1 MALTDYFLVAR
12 LLFFTL
18 LLISFLVFGRVLR
31 RAMEN
36 AVYFLFLGS
45 LAMLMLAQA
54 ITLYIHLSGNQSLV
68 VLQALL
74 FTLAVLMVVVSLA
87 GLLRLTY
94 IRLYDNQY
102 MGSREKWLRDIYEKL
117 PAAVFV
123 QRDNQITYSNK
134 RFHIIQDKF
143 VQQNP
148 FGHCAEEQQNIWLT
162 SPEGERFSYWVAK
175 FSLPKNNGWAYIATE
190 TTAVQLQRDFMEKVF
205 QDLDHHGEST
215 LMAIVK
221 IIHGFFP
228 SSLIYIARFD
238 SDAHR
243 YIHLAHKGDKT
254 DLDIFS
260 DLKLDHSLGS
270 HKNHWQWLNAS
281 ELESGTEDHFIKQF
295 DTRYVGGVSLCDE
308 TKTELGIILIL
319 QRQPFKLNNAL
330 RDFLS
335 VLSLRIRFEL
345 EHIHDRSQIKV
356 SNDRYHAFIDR
367 SDEAIADIYV
377 YPGIRLEDAFDRQW
391 SKLLKVAKVN
401 NYNPAFA
408 KMFNVTRDM
417 SIDQLLNIKS
427 LRHAIEY
434 VFQSGYGSENIDLVH
449 KGDGDKTQWLS
460 CSIMVDIE
468 DGHLLRL
475 WLIIRDITQSRM
487 HIQNLEHQT
496 RYDAL
501 TGLPNRLTLRESLE
515 EKVDQAQQFGF
526 KVGLLLIDLDRFKEV
541 NDTLGH
547 HYGDVLLKKIEPR
560 IRPLLNS
567 CRGFFARL
575 GGDEFAV
582 IIPSLQCVEDAQKL
596 AQDILRKLREPF
608 DLGQLNVV
616 IGGSIG
622 ISLYPQDGGD
632 SSTLL
637 RCADVAMYQ
646 AKKQPGGIL
655 YYRQQMDENSPRR
668 LALMAAMERGIKE
681 DQFFLLFQPKYD
693 LQKSSIH
700 AAEALIRWQHP
711 DMGLVSPGEF
721 IPIAELSDVI
731 IPMTEWVI
739 DQALK
744 QIQKWLLVGAEIK
757 VSVNVS
763 TRNLLDDNLLSF
775 IKNKLDE
782 YKVPPKLFEL
792 EITESALMADPE
804 RALYTLIKISEMGVS
819 ISVDDFGTGHSSLVY
834 LRQLPIDALKIDIM
848 FVRNM
853 CNNKQDEIIVNSII
867 NLAHNLSLIVVAE
880 GAEDKKTLDKLS
892 DMSCDLVQGF
902 YVSKAVAG
910 DEFVEVKNSWDE
922 KGRDETPA

>member
-1 MALTDYFLVAR
+1 MALTDYFLITR
-12 LLFFTL
+12 LLFFVL
-18 LLISFLVFGRVLR
+18 MLASFVIFGQELR
-31 RAMEN
+31 RVMEKG
-36 AVYFLFLGS
+36 VYFLFLGS
-45 LAMLMLAQA
+45 LSILLLTQGM
-54 ITLYIHLSGNQSLV
+54 TLYDQINSNQSLV
-68 VLQALL
+68 SPHILV
-74 FTLAVLMVVVSLA
+74 FTLAVIMLVMSLV
-87 GLLRLTY
+87 GFLCLLYKRS
-94 IRLYDNQY
+94 YDHQY
-102 MGSREKWLRDIYEKL
+102 LGNKNKWLKEIYEKL

-123 QRDNQITYSNK
+123 QCGNHITYSNTL
-134 RFHIIQDKF
+134 FHEIQEKF
-143 VQQNP
+143 IQENP
-148 FGHCAEEQQNIWLT
+148 FEECHKEQQNIWLT
-162 SPEGERFSYWVAK
+162 SPQGERFSYWVAK
-175 FSLPKNNGWAYIATE
+175 FSLPKNDGWAYIITE
-190 TTAVQLQRDFMEKVF
+190 TTAAQLQGDFMGKVS
-205 QDLDHHGEST
+205 QDLGHHGEDT
-215 LMAIVK
+215 LKAIVN
-221 IIHGFFP
+221 ILHELFP
-228 SSLIYIARFD
+228 SGLIYIARFD
-238 SDAHR
+238 RDASR
-243 YIHLAHKGDKT
+243 YIHAAHKGDKT
-254 DLDIFS
+254 GLDIFS
-260 DLKLDHSLGS
+260 DLKIEHTLSA
-270 HKNHWQWLNAS
+270 HKNQWQWLNVS
-281 ELESGTEDHFIKQF
+281 ELESGSGDHFINQSSA
-295 DTRYVGGVSLCDE
+295 RYVGAVSLCDE
-308 TKTELGIILIL
+308 LDKELGVILMF
-319 QRQPFKLNNAL
+319 QDKPFKLNDAL
-330 RDFLS
+330 QNFLS
-335 VLSLRIRFEL
+335 AIGLRVRFEL
-345 EHIHDRSQIKV
+345 EHLHDKYQIKI

-367 SDEAIADIYV
+367 SDEAIADIYL
-377 YPGIRLEDAFDRQW
+377 YPGIRLENEFDQQW
-391 SKLLKVAKVN
+391 SQFLEVAKIN
-401 NYNPAFA
+401 NYNPAFSR
-408 KMFNVTRDM
+408 MFNVTDDI
-417 SIDQLLNIKS
+417 SIKQLLNVKS

-434 VFQSGYGSENIDLVH
+434 VFRSGNNTENIDLVH
-449 KGDGDKTQWLS
+449 KGAGNQTQWLN
-460 CSIMVDIE
+460 CSIMLDIE
-468 DGHLLRL
+468 DGQLLRL
-475 WLIIRDITQSRM
+475 WLIVRDITQSRM
-487 HIQNLEHQT
+487 HIQNLENQA
-496 RYDAL
+496 RFDAL
-501 TGLPNRLTLRESLE
+501 TGLPNRLTLRETLE
-515 EKVDQAQQFGF
+515 DKVDQAHQFGF

-582 IIPSLQCVEDAQKL
+582 IIPSLQCVEDAHKL
-596 AQDILRKLREPF
+596 AQDILMKIREPF

-622 ISLYPQDGGD
+622 ISFFPQDGED
-632 SSTLL
+632 SSTLF

-646 AKKQPGGIL
+646 AKKHPGGIL

-668 LALMAAMERGIKE
+668 LALMAAMERGIKD
-681 DQFFLLFQPKYD
+681 DQFFLLYQPKYD

-711 DMGLVSPGEF
+711 EMGLVSPGEF

-744 QIQKWLLVGAEIK
+744 QIQGWLLIDVEIK

-782 YKVPPKLFEL
+782 YQVPPKLFEL

-880 GAEDKKTLDKLS
+880 GAEDKQTLDKLT
-892 DMSCDLVQGF
+892 DMDCDLLQGF
-902 YVSKAVAG
+902 YVSKAVTG
-910 DEFVEVKNSWDE
+910 EEFIEVKSKWDKE
-922 KGRDETPA
+922 GNETPT